1 MSLINQ
7 VLNDLEKRGE
17 NAPLGEA
24 TIRAVPPR
32 DESQWMNYVIFAVA
46 LLILAVMASRYFL
59 QEDKVQVSSAVPT
72 NRDSPVTPSAREEK
86 VQPPPVIA
94 KNIPDSELVPALKL
108 DFAGV
113 SLQVAPEPVNTP
125 TVEKAEAAVIPVST
139 SPAPAKKPVI
149 AEKKNRKP
157 VAAPIKNTP
166 PQAKEESPQNEP
178 VAKPAEGTPLKQIS
192 PRQQAEGEFNKANLA
207 AQEKRIGE
215 ALAGYETALHS
226 DPTFKP
232 ARLSWVGLLL
242 NLKRNEEAERVLQE
256 GLKLNPHD
264 ISFAMLLARLQVE
277 RGAESLALDTLQ
289 KNLPDAKDQADYQ
302 AFMAALMQRQN
313 RHQEA
318 VAFFQAALQLVPN
331 NGIWLMGLGV
341 SLQATGR
348 DEEAKEAYTRALDSN
363 TLNAQLQAFV
373 QKKLK
378 EL

>member
-17 NAPLGEA
+17 NAPLGET

-32 DESQWMNYVIFAVA
+32 AESKRMNYVIFAVA
-46 LLILAVMASRYFL
+46 LLILLVMASRYF
-59 QEDKVQVSSAVPT
+59 V
-72 NRDSPVTPSAREEK
+72 REEK
-86 VQPPPVIA
+86 VQIA
-94 KNIPDSELVPALKL
+94 PAIATTTPDFEFAPALKL
-108 DFAGV
+108 DFSGESFQAV
-113 SLQVAPEPVNTP
+113 SM
-125 TVEKAEAAVIPVST
+125 PVSVSPVET
-139 SPAPAKKPVI
+139 SGVPVMPESTPLASSEGLEADTPSEILRNKPVI
-149 AEKKNRKP
+149 AGEKSRKP
-157 VAAPIKNTP
+157 VAASIKNI
-166 PQAKEESPQNEP
+166 QAEPEKERSRNKPA
-178 VAKPAEGTPLKQIS
+178 AKPVEDIPLKQIS
-192 PRQQAEGEFNKANLA
+192 PRQQAESEFSKANLA

-264 ISFAMLLARLQVE
+264 TSFAMLLARLQVE
-277 RGAESLALDTLQ
+277 RGAELLALDTLQ

-302 AFMAALMQRQN
+302 AFMAVLMQRQN

-318 VAFFQAALQLVPN
+318 IAFFQAALQLVPN
-331 NGIWLMGLGV
+331 NGVWLMGMGI
-341 SLQATGR
+341 SMQAMGR
-348 DEEAKEAYTRALDSN
+348 NEDARDAYTRALASN
-363 TLNAQLQAFV
+363 SLNAQLQAFV
-373 QKKLK
+373 KKKLK

>member
-32 DESQWMNYVIFAVA
+32 EQSQWMNYVIFAA
-46 LLILAVMASRYFL
+46 GLLILLVMASRYSGRD
-59 QEDKVQVSSAVPT
+59 EEVRTTSVVAIASSGY
-72 NRDSPVTPSAREEK
+72 E
-86 VQPPPVIA
+86 I
-94 KNIPDSELVPALKL
+94 VPALTIAPSL
-108 DFAGV
+108 AV
-113 SLQVAPEPVNTP
+113 SM
-125 TVEKAEAAVIPVST
+125 PVSASSVET
-139 SPAPAKKPVI
+139 SGVVVVLESVPIASSAGLEADTPPKFLRNKPVI
-149 AEKKNRKP
+149 AAEKSRKP
-157 VAAPIKNTP
+157 TAAPIKNTLAQP
-166 PQAKEESPQNEP
+166 KEEPSQNKP
-178 VAKPAEGTPLKQIS
+178 AAKPAEDVPLKQIS
-192 PRQQAEGEFNKANLA
+192 PRQQAESEFSKANLA

-226 DPTFKP
+226 DTTFKP
-232 ARLSWVGLLL
+232 ARLSWIGLLL

-264 ISFAMLLARLQVE
+264 TSFPMLLARLQVE
-277 RGAESLALDTLQ
+277 RGEELLALDTLQ

-318 VAFFQAALQLVPN
+318 ISFFQAALQLVPN
-331 NGIWLMGLGV
+331 NGVWLMGMGI
-341 SLQATGR
+341 SLQAMQR
-348 DEEAKEAYTRALDSN
+348 NEEAKEAYARALASN
-363 TLNAQLQAFV
+363 SLNAQLQAFV

>member
-17 NAPLGEA
+17 NAPLGET

-32 DESQWMNYVIFAVA
+32 AESKKMNYVIFAVA
-46 LLILAVMASRYFL
+46 LLILAVMASRYFA
-59 QEDKVQVSSAVPT
+59 QEDKAQVSLAVPT
-72 NRDSPVTPSAREEK
+72 NGDSPVTPPAQEQK

-94 KNIPDSELVPALKL
+94 RNIPDSELIPALKL

-113 SLQVAPEPVNTP
+113 SLQVAQEPVNAP
-125 TVEKAEAAVIPVST
+125 PVEKTEVAVIPVST
-139 SPAPAKKPVI
+139 SPAPANKPVI

-166 PQAKEESPQNEP
+166 PQAKEALSQNEP
-178 VAKPAEGTPLKQIS
+178 AAKPAEDTPLKQIS
-192 PRQQAEGEFNKANLA
+192 PRQKAESEFNKANLA
-207 AQEKRIGE
+207 AREKHIGD

-264 ISFAMLLARLQVE
+264 TSFAMLLARLQVE

-302 AFMAALMQRQN
+302 AFMAVLMQRQN

-318 VAFFQAALQLVPN
+318 IAFFQAALQLVPN
-331 NGIWLMGLGV
+331 NGVWLMGMGI
-341 SLQATGR
+341 SLQAMQR
-348 DEEAKEAYTRALDSN
+348 NEEAKEVYTRALTSN
-363 TLNAQLQAFV
+363 SLNAQLQAFV